1 MSGKNQLRV
10 HTHPGEVLRDEL
22 ESLELSVNAFA
33 RRLGV
38 DTPRINEI
46 VRCRRGVSPDT
57 AIRLAEYFGGD
68 PMVWLTLQAKHD
80 LSIYEQEHG
89 EKARRE
95 VFKQ

>member
-10 HTHPGEVLRDEL
+10 QTHPGEVLRDEL
-22 ESLELSVNAFA
+22 EKLELSVNAFA

-57 AIRLAEYFGGD
+57 AIRLAKYFGGD
-68 PMVWLTLQAKHD
+68 PMVWLMLQAKHD
-80 LSIYEQEHG
+80 LSKYEQEHG
-89 EKARRE
+89 EAARRE
-95 VFKQ
+95 VFTP